1 MRLLFYYSA
10 RSWSGE
16 ARAFA
21 AAARGLHARG
31 HQITYVCAPESVV
44 EQRVAASGLDVV
56 PMRTDGAW
64 LTSSLR
70 LRRALSGRFIEVVL
84 VHTPREQKVASTA
97 TFLAGRAAIL
107 RRISSGAAATVGE
120 QSRWATRLAATG
132 LVVTTEE
139 DLRDLPVLK
148 RLRFEPVAAPLGVDV
163 DTYEA
168 IRPVPR
174 PSLGAGA
181 QSALVVG
188 VCDHGARARAATM
201 LRAVS
206 LLAPNH
212 PDLRVA
218 LVGPGSDDEDLR
230 MHAAALGLTRSVSF
244 VGERDDYLAVLR
256 AADLGWVVS
265 TGDAAAFACL
275 DFMAMKIPVLA
286 ERGGIAGTYV
296 ADGITGLLLP
306 AGDAPGTAAALA
318 RLLAH
323 NEQRTAMG
331 AAGRARVAR
340 EFTEAA
346 MLDAFE
352 RAASAAADRS
362 HWKRR

>member
-1 MRLLFYYSA
+1 MRLLFYHSA

-21 AAARGLHARG
+21 AVARGLHGRG
-31 HQITYVCAPESVV
+31 HQITYICAPESAV
-44 EQRVAASGLDVV
+44 EQKVAASGHDVV
-56 PMRTDGAW
+56 PMRMEGAW
-64 LTSSLR
+64 LMSSLR
-70 LRRALSGRFIEVVL
+70 LRRALSGRFVEVVL
-84 VHTPREQKVASTA
+84 VHTAREQKVASTA

-107 RRISSGAAATVGE
+107 RRIPSGAAASVGE

-132 LVVTTEE
+132 LVVATED
-139 DLRDLPVLK
+139 DLRDLPVLR
-148 RLRFEPVAAPLGVDV
+148 RLRFEPVATPLGVDV
-163 DTYEA
+163 ESYDA

-181 QSALVVG
+181 QSPLVVG
-188 VCDHGARARAATM
+188 VCDRGARARAATM

-230 MHAAALGLTRSVSF
+230 MHAAALGLTRIVSF
-244 VGERDDYLAVLR
+244 VGERDDHLAVLR
-256 AADLGWVVS
+256 AGDFGWVVS

-286 ERGGIAGTYV
+286 ERAGIAGTYV

-306 AGDAPGTAAALA
+306 PGDAPGTAATLA

-323 NEQRTAMG
+323 DDQRTAMG
-331 AAGRARVAR
+331 AAARTRVAR

-346 MLDAFE
+346 MLDAYE

-362 HWKRR
+362 RWKRR

>member
-1 MRLLFYYSA
+1 MRLLFYHSA
-10 RSWSGE
+10 RAWSGE

-44 EQRVAASGLDVV
+44 EARVATAGHDVI
-56 PMRTDGAW
+56 PMRMDGAW
-64 LTSSLR
+64 ALSSLR
-70 LRRALSGRFIEVVL
+70 LRRTLAGRFTEVVL
-84 VHTPREQKVASTA
+84 VHTAREQKVASLA
-97 TFLAGRAAIL
+97 AFLAGRSAML
-107 RRISSGAAATVGE
+107 RRVPSGGASSAGE

-132 LVVTTEE
+132 LVVSTDD

-148 RLRFEPVAAPLGVDV
+148 RLRFEPVAAPLGVNV
-163 DTYEA
+163 ESYET

-181 QSALVVG
+181 QSPLVVG
-188 VCDHGARARAATM
+188 VCDRGARARAATM

-212 PDLRVA
+212 PDLRLA

-230 MHAAALGLTRSVSF
+230 MHAAALGLTRIVSF
-244 VGERDDYLAVLR
+244 AGERDDDLAVLR

-275 DFMAMKIPVLA
+275 DFMAMKVPVLA
-286 ERGGIAGTYV
+286 DRGGIAGTYV

-306 AGDAPGTAAALA
+306 PTDAPATAAALA

-323 NEQRTAMG
+323 DDQRTAMG

-340 EFTEAA
+340 EFTAAA
-346 MLDAFE
+346 MLDGFE
-352 RAASAAADRS
+352 RAAAAAADRS
-362 HWKRR
+362 RWTRK